1 MMMTE
6 VDQWVAVV
14 IQALVVIKVNI
25 FDPNKQKMFYSM
37 LVFWFITKIIISE
50 KGLVHSLSDTQIRS
64 DEICMLSNDDDE

>member
-1 MMMTE
+1 MMTE

-50 KGLVHSLSDTQIRS
+50 KGLVHSQIRS
-64 DEICMLSNDDDE
+64 DEICMLSNDDNE